1 MYNTLSMD
9 NYLYLLRSE
18 LEKLDEVESVSG
30 LGMMIGVKLKT
41 KKAADV
47 VKAALDEGLLLL
59 TAKDKVRLLPPLTI
73 TFDEIKKGIE
83 IISKL
88 LEV

>member
-1 MYNTLSMD
+1 
-9 NYLYLLRSE
+9 
-18 LEKLDEVESVSG
+18 
-30 LGMMIGVKLKT
+30 MMIGVKLKT

-59 TAKDKVRLLPPLTI
+59 TAKDKIRLLPPLTI